1 MASKKTSKSAPA
13 PKSKSVASAAK
24 KLVKKSAAVAKAAF
38 SKKPAKA
45 AVKTPAKA
53 PAKAPAKS
61 VKPSAV
67 KAPPAKPAS
76 KPVAKAPAKAPV
88 KAPAKAAAKT
98 VAKPAPKAAPK
109 ATPKAAVSAAPKVTP
124 KAPAKA
130 AKPVAAAPKP
140 QVATPAPKP
149 AVVSPAPAAKVTKSV
164 KPAVDPLPSS
174 VSSSAGG
181 LPIANQTPPQN
192 PGPAGTPAATGKIAK
207 MMSAS
212 KSSSS
217 ANASTPAAKPPKT
230 AVRKGADNARTL
242 TEDEIRNAPASD
254 YMNDDQLAFFRERL
268 LQMRSE
274 VLAREIDVK
283 ERLHQ
288 REVFADP
295 ADRASAEE
303 EHWLDLRLRERE
315 SLLLRKI
322 EDAFRRIR
330 DKEYGYCEKTGEPIG
345 IARLLARPTATV
357 CVDVKGQDERAESQY
372 RDR

>member
-38 SKKPAKA
+38 SKKPVKA

-61 VKPSAV
+61 AKPSAV

-76 KPVAKAPAKAPV
+76 KPVAKAPAKAPLKAPV

-98 VAKPAPKAAPK
+98 VAKPAPKA
-109 ATPKAAVSAAPKVTP
+109 TPKAAVSAVPKVTP

-149 AVVSPAPAAKVTKSV
+149 AVVSPAPAAKVTKPV
-164 KPAVDPLPSS
+164 KPAAEPLPSS